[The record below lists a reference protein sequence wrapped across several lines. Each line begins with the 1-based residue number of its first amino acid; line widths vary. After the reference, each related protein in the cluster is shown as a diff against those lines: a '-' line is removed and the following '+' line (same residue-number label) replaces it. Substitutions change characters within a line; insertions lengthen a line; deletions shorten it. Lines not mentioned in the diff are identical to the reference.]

1 MKYFIS
7 CFKQY
12 AVFKGCTPRREYWYF
27 ILFLFLFQIAIG
39 MIEAI
44 IGTAIFLSLLFS
56 IVMFLPSLASA
67 CRRAHDVNRRGWWL
81 LIPGYNLVLL
91 CSKSRPKNNR
101 FMPKDNVIKLIG
113 PIIITKEMQILA
125 KFASLKDNGLISEEE
140 FQLKMD
146 QLFKDELQEYDN
158 AQLKTK

>member
-1 MKYFIS
+1 
-7 CFKQY
+7 
-12 AVFKGCTPRREYWYF
+12 
-27 ILFLFLFQIAIG
+27 

-44 IGTAIFLSLLFS
+44 IGAAIFLSLLFS

-67 CRRAHDVNRRGWWL
+67 CRRAHYVNRRGWWL

-91 CSKSRPKNNR
+91 CSKSRPENNR
-101 FMPKDNVIKLIG
+101 FIPKDNVIKLIG
-113 PIIITKEMQILA
+113 PIILTKMQILA
-125 KFASLKDNGLISEEE
+125 IFASLKNNGMISEEE
-140 FQLKMD
+140 FQIKKD